1 MLNILSKNMFIP
13 SLILTAIVQHGNHW
27 KPLTKILPG
36 SCASWVGSCGSP
48 TISLSP
54 VSTMLQQD
62 KSSESGRYS
71 TMSLSPVSTM
81 LQQAKSS
88 ESGRYSTMSLSP
100 VSIIL
105 QQEKRK
111 KLNQVD
117 TSLCL
122 CHLQHLC
129 CSKTSSQNQVAV
141 LQTFKKAFIYK
152 KNCLVYKKFILKDW
166 FM

>member
-71 TMSLSPVSTM
+71 TMSLSPVST
-81 LQQAKSS
+81 
-88 ESGRYSTMSLSP
+88 
-100 VSIIL
+100 IL